1 MWDSPPGCRILEV
14 GYGAGLVL
22 YNLAALK
29 PELYGLDLDADPVQV
44 SERLRELGVAAKLTQ
59 GSILDMRRAYEDGFF
74 DVAVCFSV
82 FEHLADPS
90 RALDELD
97 RVVKPGGRI
106 VIGMPAV
113 NRFMEHAFQ
122 AIGFKGIEDHH
133 ITPPVQ
139 LMGIVQEQ
147 PRRWSM
153 TRRSLPQ
160 GLPPSVALYN
170 TFLLRKAGSG

>member
-1 MWDSPPGCRILEV
+1 MLEV

-22 YNLAALK
+22 YNLAPLSA
-29 PELYGLDLDADPVQV
+29 ELYGLDLDAEPAEVTQ
-44 SERLRELGVAAKLTQ
+44 RLKLLGVDAQLSQ
-59 GSILDMRRAYEDGFF
+59 GSVLDMHAIYADAFF

-82 FEHLADPS
+82 FEHLDKPS
-90 RALDELD
+90 AALDELD

-133 ITPPVQ
+133 ITPPLQV
-139 LMGIVQEQ
+139 MRIVQEQ
-147 PRRWSM
+147 PERWTMS
-153 TRRSLPQ
+153 RRSLPG
-160 GLPPSVALYN
+160 GLPPGMALYT
-170 TFLLRKAGSG
+170 TFLLRKAGQD